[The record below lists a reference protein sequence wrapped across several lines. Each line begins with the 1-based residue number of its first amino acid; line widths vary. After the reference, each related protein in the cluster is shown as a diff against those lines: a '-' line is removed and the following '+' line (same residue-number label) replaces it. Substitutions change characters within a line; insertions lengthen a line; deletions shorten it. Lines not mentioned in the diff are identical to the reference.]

1 MCRANQNAY
10 HREQAENAPN
20 YYLPAWQNYSD
31 FSWENN
37 QDQFYDPCPSYPS
50 ENWYQPPSQEE
61 DTSKLE
67 EFLSKYL
74 EQQEERRVEELLTN
88 FISQNE
94 VRMAIQQASIRNLE
108 SQMEQLTN
116 IILNQP
122 QSTLPSLIKIN
133 LIEEGE
139 EHGTMDTQGWG
150 EELQ

>member
-1 MCRANQNAY
+1 M
-10 HREQAENAPN
+10 
-20 YYLPAWQNYSD
+20 
-31 FSWENN
+31 
-37 QDQFYDPCPSYPS
+37 
-50 ENWYQPPSQEE
+50 
-61 DTSKLE
+61 
-67 EFLSKYL
+67 
-74 EQQEERRVEELLTN
+74 EELLTN